1 MKGTPCFGQ
10 DPKWGG
16 TFASGA
22 KIEGTQKAE
31 QLCWNE
37 KPSSVIL
44 VKLLCVR
51 KSKTYHLQ
59 WLIRITIRE
68 QTIPLTIQAYHFKIA
83 VNTVQ
88 QHIFDSILLL

>member
-1 MKGTPCFGQ
+1 MKGTQCFGQ
-10 DPKWGG
+10 DPKLGGGGGGG
-16 TFASGA
+16 TFASGV

-59 WLIRITIRE
+59 WLIRSTIRE
-68 QTIPLTIQAYHFKIA
+68 QKIPLR
-83 VNTVQ
+83 
-88 QHIFDSILLL
+88 D